1 MAPRNGATVG
11 AAVALAFVLFISGTA
26 ARKTALAAVDNPFA
40 TRRLQQSCPG
50 GQSTFCQNMFA
61 SCISITCSGYQ
72 ITVATTSAS
81 GCKSAYSWFGC
92 VKNGGGNS
100 CGSQPSKGD
109 NAASYTWTL
118 SPITQTTVGIQIH
131 DGSFNGQGYLMNAF
145 FTRCCTQPPSP
156 APPSPNPPSPA
167 PPSPAPPSPNPPS
180 PEPPSPAPPSPA
192 PPSPEPPSP
201 APPSPE
207 PPSPAPP
214 SPEPPS
220 PEPPSP
226 APPSPEPP
234 SPEPPSPA
242 PPSPEPPSP
251 EPPSPA
257 PPSPEPPSP
266 EPPSPAPPSPEPPS
280 PEPPSPAPPSP
291 EPPSPEPPSPS
302 PPSPEPPSPEPPSP
316 APPSPEPP
324 SPEPP
329 SPAPP
334 SPEPPSP
341 EPPSPAPP
349 SPEPP
354 SPEPPSPAPPSPEPP
369 SPEPPSPA
377 PPSPEPPSPE
387 PPSPAPP
394 SPEPPSPEPP
404 SPAPPSP
411 EPPSPEPPSPA
422 PPSPEPPSPAPPSPE
437 PPSPEPPSP
446 APPSPEP
453 PSPEPPSP
461 APPSPNPPS
470 PEPPSPAPP
479 SPEPPSPEPPSPA
492 PPSPNPPSPEPPSP
506 APPSPAPPSPEPPSP
521 APPSPNP
528 PSPAPPSPAPPSPNP
543 PSPEPP
549 SPAPPS
555 PNPPSPNPPSP
566 APPSPA
572 PPSPKPPSPLPP
584 SPAPPSPRPPLPNIA
599 ACPAPSCPSTSQMTA
614 VGIPANPCTPCTA
627 QTECLKEST
636 DGQFTIPGSA
646 NNVLTVYNCNA
657 KPQVAGAVPLVF
669 STTSGSSFP
678 TLNAYLASSVVGQAA
693 AVACYAPGDLSWT
706 GPIVNYLYLAHV
718 ATPSDNYACLTCD
731 FYNLAKV
738 TPSACVC
745 STDTAWAVPLK
756 PVMEGLVV
764 GTGEQQLGAPY
775 PAGVYWTARSDATK
789 ANAWGG
795 YFRITPIPHT
805 SYVYEFDVCAGCGQN
820 RVGAGFIMARLKF
833 QITSANGQTSVTTFL
848 APSLTYPTYTPSPT
862 ASTTSSVLHMYQ
874 SFIAPP
880 TLTPGQMTNSAKTT
894 FSLPITYGSSW
905 TVTQVNTG
913 TVKFGST
920 SVNVPATETANGLYV
935 AIHLTVGG
943 QFCY

>member
-131 DGSFNGQGYLMNAF
+131 DGSFNGQGTETCPL
-145 FTRCCTQPPSP
+145 TGGCVSP
-156 APPSPNPPSPA
+156 
-167 PPSPAPPSPNPPS
+167 
-180 PEPPSPAPPSPA
+180 
-192 PPSPEPPSP
+192 
-201 APPSPE
+201 
-207 PPSPAPP
+207 
-214 SPEPPS
+214 
-220 PEPPSP
+220 
-226 APPSPEPP
+226 
-234 SPEPPSPA
+234 
-242 PPSPEPPSP
+242 
-251 EPPSPA
+251 
-257 PPSPEPPSP
+257 
-266 EPPSPAPPSPEPPS
+266 
-280 PEPPSPAPPSP
+280 
-291 EPPSPEPPSPS
+291 
-302 PPSPEPPSPEPPSP
+302 
-316 APPSPEPP
+316 
-324 SPEPP
+324 
-329 SPAPP
+329 
-334 SPEPPSP
+334 
-341 EPPSPAPP
+341 
-349 SPEPP
+349 
-354 SPEPPSPAPPSPEPP
+354 
-369 SPEPPSPA
+369 
-377 PPSPEPPSPE
+377 
-387 PPSPAPP
+387 
-394 SPEPPSPEPP
+394 
-404 SPAPPSP
+404 
-411 EPPSPEPPSPA
+411 
-422 PPSPEPPSPAPPSPE
+422 
-437 PPSPEPPSP
+437 
-446 APPSPEP
+446 
-453 PSPEPPSP
+453 
-461 APPSPNPPS
+461 
-470 PEPPSPAPP
+470 
-479 SPEPPSPEPPSPA
+479 
-492 PPSPNPPSPEPPSP
+492 
-506 APPSPAPPSPEPPSP
+506 
-521 APPSPNP
+521 
-528 PSPAPPSPAPPSPNP
+528 
-543 PSPEPP
+543 
-549 SPAPPS
+549 
-555 PNPPSPNPPSP
+555 
-566 APPSPA
+566 
-572 PPSPKPPSPLPP
+572 
-584 SPAPPSPRPPLPNIA
+584 
-599 ACPAPSCPSTSQMTA
+599 
-614 VGIPANPCTPCTA
+614 
-627 QTECLKEST
+627 TECLKEST

-706 GPIVNYLYLAHV
+706 GPIVNYLYLAH
-718 ATPSDNYACLTCD
+718 
-731 FYNLAKV
+731 V